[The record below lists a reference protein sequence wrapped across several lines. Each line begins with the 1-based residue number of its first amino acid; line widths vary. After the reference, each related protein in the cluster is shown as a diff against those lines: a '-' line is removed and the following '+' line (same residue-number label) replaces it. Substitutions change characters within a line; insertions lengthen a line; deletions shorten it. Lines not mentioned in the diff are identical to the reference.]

1 MPYIEGEY
9 LVRFEDDTGN
19 LSTSSA
25 SIIIDLPDAL
35 GALTVQTRREDN
47 DSPKF
52 QGNKTNLTFDSS
64 TNSIKLTNP
73 ATNATGEYNFNE
85 VLDLGAVFSLDLK
98 RHVLS
103 EGFYSG
109 SLFDS
114 RTALIDTWTDFDGAT
129 ATSVNCEVLV
139 AVTQD
144 NPSSGSPTFTAF
156 QTFVNGTYKGRG
168 FKFKAVLTS
177 TDPAQ
182 NIHISELGYT
192 ATFQRRTEQ
201 SATAIASGSGVKNI
215 TFSNAFFTGTSA
227 LLGANSNLPSI
238 GITATDN
245 ISSGDY
251 FQVTNISSTGFSV
264 HFKDSSNASI
274 NRNFNFSA
282 VGFGKGV

>member
-1 MPYIEGEY
+1 M
-9 LVRFEDDTGN
+9 
-19 LSTSSA
+19 
-25 SIIIDLPDAL
+25 
-35 GALTVQTRREDN
+35 
-47 DSPKF
+47 
-52 QGNKTNLTFDSS
+52 
-64 TNSIKLTNP
+64 
-73 ATNATGEYNFNE
+73 
-85 VLDLGAVFSLDLK
+85 
-98 RHVLS
+98 
-103 EGFYSG
+103 
-109 SLFDS
+109 
-114 RTALIDTWTDFDGAT
+114 
-129 ATSVNCEVLV
+129 
-139 AVTQD
+139 AVTKD

>member
-1 MPYIEGEY
+1 M
-9 LVRFEDDTGN
+9 
-19 LSTSSA
+19 
-25 SIIIDLPDAL
+25 
-35 GALTVQTRREDN
+35 
-47 DSPKF
+47 
-52 QGNKTNLTFDSS
+52 
-64 TNSIKLTNP
+64 
-73 ATNATGEYNFNE
+73 
-85 VLDLGAVFSLDLK
+85 
-98 RHVLS
+98 
-103 EGFYSG
+103 
-109 SLFDS
+109 
-114 RTALIDTWTDFDGAT
+114 
-129 ATSVNCEVLV
+129 

-215 TFSNAFFTGTSA
+215 TLSNAFFTGTSA

-245 ISSGDY
+245 ITSGDY

-264 HFKDSSNASI
+264 HFKNSSNASI
-274 NRNFNFSA
+274 NRNFNFVA
-282 VGFGKGV
+282 VGFGKGA